1 MTRTRI
7 VLLCLPLALAGAGLT
22 AHAWRRVAAEER
34 ALAALGA
41 ESAAAGQSF
50 VATLQ
55 GEHAERQRLLF
66 EQRRAAALGLAA
78 ARRDRLI
85 GVLIV
90 GAAGLLAAGLSV
102 MRRLAEEVAEQ
113 RAAVDAATPVRGPDR
128 SR

>member
-7 VLLCLPLALAGAGLT
+7 VLLCLPLALGGAGLT
-22 AHAWRRVAAEER
+22 VHAWRRVAVEER
-34 ALAALGA
+34 ALTALGA
-41 ESAAAGQSF
+41 ESFAAGQSF

-66 EQRRAAALGLAA
+66 EQRRTAALGLAA
-78 ARRDRLI
+78 ARRDQLI
-85 GVLIV
+85 GVLLV
-90 GAAGLLAAGLSV
+90 GAAGLLAAALSV

-113 RAAVDAATPVRGPDR
+113 RAAVDAASSDRGPDR